1 MMLRIGEVKTAK
13 KQFYVAKMPIK
24 IWDADNKNIVISKLV
39 ETKTNSKYLIG
50 HLDKVITL
58 LVLILPKLSG
68 YVKTFKVKNN
78 KLMFFCMDDDKLLVK
93 YKTIWIK
100 IEDLKKI
107 LNWILYQ
114 FMMKEHNATKIRT
127 YGDTLSP
134 LSLSI
139 LTFVV

>member
-1 MMLRIGEVKTAK
+1 MLRIGEVKTAK
-13 KQFYVAKMPIK
+13 KQFYVVKMPIK

-68 YVKTFKVKNN
+68 YVKTFKDKNN

-93 YKTIWIK
+93 YKTICTK
-100 IEDLKKI
+100 IEDLKK
-107 LNWILYQ
+107 Y
-114 FMMKEHNATKIRT
+114 
-127 YGDTLSP
+127 
-134 LSLSI
+134 
-139 LTFVV
+139 